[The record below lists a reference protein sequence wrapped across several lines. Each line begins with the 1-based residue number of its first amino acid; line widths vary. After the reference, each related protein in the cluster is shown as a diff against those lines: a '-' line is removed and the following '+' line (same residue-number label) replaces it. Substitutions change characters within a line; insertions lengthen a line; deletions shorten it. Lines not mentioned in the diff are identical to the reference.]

1 MTRVMWLTQ
10 KGVFYAAPQ
19 IMRTPLF
26 RIEIHVY
33 MFGGGGQHGQLLSG
47 PGAYRLGVA
56 WLQGTCQ

>member
-26 RIEIHVY
+26 RIEIHVWGW
-33 MFGGGGQHGQLLSG
+33 GGVQHGQLLSG